1 MSTFAEEYKKWKAKQ
16 ESTETE
22 ETTETSEEKS
32 SFAEEY
38 RKWNAK
44 NVATDIYNRT
54 NAWLGS
60 TGEFINGYNERYGG
74 DNSSWMADA
83 GDYYNNALASIGDFD
98 TEADAILALLN
109 DYGAYFDDD
118 FKKNITDAL
127 KGNRE
132 SYGSALKGAEA
143 YRDYY
148 GQWGSQDEY
157 DLWQES
163 VKRDEGY
170 AAYDSE
176 AGTAKI
182 DRLKYYANKKAEL
195 QAVIDAPANT
205 NTPQDF
211 AKSQAEKQQ
220 ARMALQALY
229 DEYEKE
235 FGVSS
240 GSSVLAEGRENTG
253 SWLLNE
259 EPADKKLRTID
270 FDKLLTDAEDYH
282 KRADDYRQYIEISQ
296 NPEFDAVMEKAND
309 VPLYKSALT
318 PNYYFAGGSPLSSED
333 GPVNRI
339 KWVEQR
345 KAYYK
350 DAEDFTSYDKSQADY
365 ILPMMMNYREQAIY
379 NWYFGNGEYDKAEEY
394 YQSIKGDLE
403 DRAHGTAM
411 YNVQQQA
418 IEHPVWTSIQSV
430 GRNVFLTPAEAVAD
444 TLELVGGALAGK
456 DVELDRNQTADLV
469 QAARGTVASD
479 IESDFGRLLYNTGM
493 SGADSLLSG
502 LTLGGAAAPALALTA
517 ASSFVNEGIDRG
529 LSDKQIIFGAIA
541 AGTFEYIFEK
551 WSLGNLES
559 MKESVVALGKGAIK
573 EVGRNVAKSAGV
585 NASEEFFTE
594 LANIVYDT
602 VANGDKSNWQKMR
615 DEGMSFGEALGQN
628 ALQLLEAAG
637 SGALM
642 GVGFGA
648 AGSAMGMYNNLQQTI
663 QAGKSYKK
671 DYGAKGVDALV
682 SQGLKYEGTAKYA
695 TKLQKQ
701 LDKGKSGSNYRVG
714 RLVTTLGES
723 AIQSSFE
730 KSTGSSKAAAA
741 LTNIV
746 MGKEIGKSEASEI
759 LGNEKALAALNEML
773 GTNIT
778 KDTDIKSMRKQVK
791 DAVISQT
798 DAAIDDLDES
808 LRDSVRPL
816 VQGEIISNRKIE
828 AVIAN
833 KKAREILSLRTGI
846 NITEDTSVREVKEAI
861 TEAANDHTRGKTALV
876 LAASLNMGANGAKA
890 VARIVENGSGDV
902 SHIVQAFNAV
912 YQAGKQGKTISEA
925 KNPYLSELS
934 LAEKKAAYEYGVM
947 DAMVEKSEAKKT
959 ETKKAETKKEAPK
972 QELSKESKKLA
983 TGEVVT
989 PVKALNKE
997 QTRVVEGG
1005 KKFGVEVIIADIKS
1019 KTGKNV
1025 DAMFDGKKLYIN
1037 PNPNSGSPA
1046 FQLLKHEMTHFP
1058 ERRTPES
1065 FSKFVAEATQSRAF
1079 KEWIKEKGFTG
1090 SEAYVNQIIA
1100 NYKTAGQ
1107 NLTQPKAQAEMVAN
1121 FVADKLFGDEK
1132 GFDRFVNGL
1141 DQNQRKTLGG
1151 YVRSF
1156 IDWVKAKLGK
1166 MSEIELLEKRY
1177 LKLVSKSLQGFDS
1190 KNYVE
1195 ETKSTS
1201 YNYQYVKYHR
1211 VKLAEKYSSSAAID
1225 LDTLQKRY
1233 DATVRIWEKL
1243 GGQLDSKFLNEWN
1256 SKVGKDRA
1264 FTVFKA
1270 QSGYKYNVELSSM
1283 CKKGVPLFEAIDTI
1297 VKEEAMKELKVDKL
1311 GKAEKE
1317 ILYDLL
1323 KSDGFDIPCAICY
1336 VEQARQR
1343 EGDIID
1349 AFLNGNNDGKVGWNQ
1364 VLHEVEAMMAE
1375 AGVEYK
1381 FPALDRSVGTDKYV
1395 PATIKMTENEQN
1407 AFYEALKEISN
1418 REIKKYNESRAA
1430 DKKFKPRKL
1439 VTSLTPA
1446 GINDTFKG
1454 NISSDLKIFKVL
1466 FQNPESRFTIESDL
1480 LYASTTTH
1488 NLAYSHNA
1496 LYSLFNQ
1503 QGGVSGYK
1511 TKQGNVVYWGDILDK
1526 KWEASKLRREGGIR
1540 YQSNSDSQMYT
1551 LLDQVQMFVDLTAK
1565 GYYLQSYTKVLSYLK
1580 LLGLSKGKINASLIP
1595 KVVVYRDANGNVDV
1609 AKTMENAGLDE
1620 NGQPIYDDIEGI
1632 NHNEAFMLIG
1642 DAEYSRSIGGVCIGY
1657 SDNHIRALLDDSRIQ
1672 LIIGFHDKTNNPD
1685 KRYRGA
1691 RYSKNYN
1698 GINEAVDSEGKTVHI
1713 GFNQFIRQAEGM
1725 FTKVGES
1732 FEGTTTHNGKTYEAN
1747 DIPRLAADLYL
1758 EMCEKKGYTPAY
1770 SIEGI
1775 VDHKN
1780 YYKLLADFS
1789 LYDSEGNYA
1798 PHQKVEYN
1806 MPDQVP
1812 YLDEN
1817 GRKRYMSSERYIRN
1831 ELQKELQV
1839 RDDIAAKLADKS
1851 DAGLIPRFV
1860 KAVNGEQSVETDE
1873 TSYSYTPD
1881 VTDNMYQQEYEQA
1894 VDDVLNN
1901 VYHSDIVVMGRTPT
1915 VLEDIGLPQLP
1926 LLITPAHIYSI
1937 AKTAAEAKSEG
1948 RFRKNTNYHGFGDVA
1963 VKEIRRQLNDPIAVL
1978 AHQEFT
1984 QDQQDKH
1991 MLNHRIVVLV
2001 DLSVNGKQVICP
2013 IEVSAEMKIG
2023 NEMYDSNIVVT
2034 YFDKSDINSLIKEAV
2049 AKENIGETGFY
2060 YINTKKANTLLQGS
2074 GYQLPQHLASRMSAS
2089 NVIIRHVSENVN
2101 TKIENIL
2108 QSQQFIRWFGD
2119 WMNDP
2124 ANASKIVNPDG
2135 TPRKMY
2141 HGTNATIRIFDAT
2154 KISDVTNRYIPAFYF
2169 TAEQRVAEKLARY
2182 RSKTSGGDPN
2192 VLEVYL
2198 DVKNPLVLTA
2208 REYQRI
2214 GFDDKWRSEILQRL
2228 QENKHDGVIV
2238 YPETERVPGVFE
2250 DSYNYEL
2257 DESVY
2262 INADKYGIT
2271 DEDYAWWLQHA
2282 VSNTDFTAMQVAIFN
2297 SNQAKSTSNRGTYD
2311 GNSNDVYYSYT
2322 PEQSEA
2328 TAEDLN
2334 TDHSQAALEE
2344 FGTTYD
2350 IEKTGFVL
2358 PDGRQLNLS
2367 PNGFKGVYHN
2377 QIARVYNNLKGGEAV
2392 NRFIQEGNVRVK
2404 ASSPGIEIS
2413 ADQPL
2418 TTSQYNVLG
2427 SFIQKSLRS
2436 RGYFYVD
2443 ITDANGKEIASVT
2456 YEDNYSSED
2465 VKYDI
2470 KKYYEDG
2477 RIPKPKSAAEMRY
2490 AYNLS
2495 KEERNAEL
2503 LKQYEDGNIT
2513 REEYL
2518 EMVSDKKSDD
2528 DPISLINR
2536 DSESMNTTPELKHK
2550 KRKGTGDE
2558 ERKTYDSM
2566 QASSIFDQTFKDE
2579 VKTDTFIKNYATVTN
2594 EETLRTAATELDE
2607 GGEERVKQ
2615 WLALKPNRASAV
2627 DIAMGIIMM
2636 DRYQRVGDYNSQI
2649 TVAEKLAEMGTES
2662 GRAVQ
2667 IFSILRRFDPAAM
2680 LAYAQRSMDKA
2691 YEDLVK
2697 TKSQRWLDKHADNL
2711 RLTEDDIEFIYNHT
2725 VVAAGMPDGRSK
2737 DIMIAQI
2744 AQRLQDKLP
2753 PERGQSLRALQRISM
2768 LLNPKTIGRNVLG
2781 NVVITP
2787 VHWVSDWIG
2796 TPLDKMLSIASKVR
2810 TKSGVADFG
2819 ENVKAFGR
2827 GFVESYEDLVNKVN
2841 TQANLDRFEISRSG
2855 AKSFYEHGKLQ
2866 SLAKMMNAMDRLT
2879 SFTLAAGDRPF
2890 YEYWFVRSINSQMKA
2905 NKVDMPTEDMV
2916 AIATQEALE
2925 RTWQDVNMATKF
2937 ATGLKKVLN
2946 IVSVGNLLA
2955 RKETGGYGLGDVL
2968 IKFTKTPANLAKAIY
2983 DFSPAGFASASADAV
2998 KFVNA
3003 VKSGKGVAIAQR
3015 NFVKSFSNAA
3025 AGTMLYVIAFA
3036 LYNSGRLVGA
3046 SDEDKDVA
3054 AFEKWVQGVP
3064 AYSVKGFNGK
3074 WYSYEWM
3081 QPVGAVPAI
3090 IADYM
3095 QNKEADMSTI
3105 ASIKDAFK
3113 TGGTILY
3120 NQSFLQSI
3128 QKLFTA
3134 DDIIDGLFETLYSDP
3149 SAFIPQVM
3157 SQFATLFDDQRRVTF
3172 DKTDALKSALNAIIY
3187 KIPGLRNKLQA
3198 DYDVF
3203 GRPVPNSQNNV
3214 YDAFLNPA
3222 NQYTDTSDEVTNHV
3236 YALYKELGNK
3246 AMIPAKAPYSITV
3259 GGEKVNLTPEQRAE
3273 YQVTM
3278 GTVAY
3283 KIIEKLLESELYNS
3297 YTAEEQEVII
3307 KDVYAYA
3314 NKVALGNYDAE
3325 YTFEMARKDNKY
3337 ITRAEYDKMSSEEKH
3352 EAYRRGVLSGYSDIL
3367 DTDEDGVVAYYENR
3381 AINTAVTDALEYY
3394 DVDKA
3399 KELIEIA
3406 KANVPKYSNDPE
3418 EDIKSMMT
3426 SIKSNVT
3433 SIWKYEYQI
3442 AYYENDTERMN
3453 QIRQMLI
3460 ALGLYGK
3467 SSDVRKT
3474 LNEWLEESEKAKE

>member
-1 MSTFAEEYKKWKAKQ
+1 MSTVAERYKKWKAEQTKQ
-16 ESTETE
+16 TE
-22 ETTETSEEKS
+22 ENNDENQEEKS
-32 SFAEEY
+32 DLSERY
-38 RKWNAK
+38 RQWNAK
-44 NVATDIYNRT
+44 KVATDIYNRT

-60 TGEFINGYNERYGG
+60 TGDFINGYNERYGG

-98 TEADAILALLN
+98 TEADAILDLLN
-109 DYGAYFDDD
+109 RYGEYYDED

-127 KGNRE
+127 NGNRE
-132 SYGSALKGAEA
+132 SYGYALKGAEA

-182 DRLKYYANKKAEL
+182 DRLKYYADKKAEL
-195 QAVIDAPANT
+195 EAIISAPEGSVSGEERLKAHT
-205 NTPQDF
+205 
-211 AKSQAEKQQ
+211 
-220 ARMALQALY
+220 ALKVLY
-229 DEYEKE
+229 DEYKKE
-235 FGVSS
+235 FGISS
-240 GSSVLAEGRENTG
+240 GSSVLSDGGTG
-253 SWLLNE
+253 SWMVNE
-259 EPADKKLRTID
+259 AESPTAID
-270 FDKLLTDAEDYH
+270 FNKLLSDEKDFH
-282 KRADDYRQYIEISQ
+282 KRASDYQAYLKITEQ
-296 NPEFDAVMEKAND
+296 
-309 VPLYKSALT
+309 
-318 PNYYFAGGSPLSSED
+318 PNYEAVIAKAKNKPIDFGKVLD
-333 GPVNRI
+333 TKHTNNRI
-339 KWVEQR
+339 TVAEFWNKDGVNTDGMTMYTPSQE
-345 KAYYK
+345 AYV
-350 DAEDFTSYDKSQADY
+350 
-365 ILPMMMNYREQAIY
+365 LPLMMNYREQTIY
-379 NWYFGNGEYDKAEEY
+379 NWYFGNEEYDKAEAY
-394 YQSIKGDLE
+394 YQSIKGELE

-430 GRNVFLTPAEAVAD
+430 GRNVFFTPAEAVTDAAK
-444 TLELVGGALAGK
+444 LVGGSLAGK
-456 DVELDRNQTADLV
+456 EDVKLDRNQMADLV

-551 WSLGNLES
+551 WSLGNLDS
-559 MKESVVALGKGAIK
+559 MKDSVISMGKGAIK
-573 EVGRNVAKSAGV
+573 DVARNIANSAVV
-585 NASEEFFTE
+585 NASEEAFTE
-594 LANIVYDT
+594 IANILYDT
-602 VANGDKSNWQKMR
+602 IATGDLSNYEVMVQEYV
-615 DEGMSFGEALGQN
+615 DEGLSREDAEKKAKENLWSQV
-628 ALQLLEAAG
+628 LEATA

-663 QAGKSYKK
+663 QAGKSYKNA
-671 DYGAKGVDALV
+671 YGVDGVKALA
-682 SQGLKYEGTAKYA
+682 SQASQYNQKLS
-695 TKLQKQ
+695 TKLQSK
-701 LDKGKSGSNYRVG
+701 LDKGKNISNYRVG
-714 RLVTTLGES
+714 RLVTTLGQS
-723 AIQSSFE
+723 TIQTAFE
-730 KSTGSSKAAAA
+730 NATGSSKAAAA

-798 DAAIDDLDES
+798 DAAIDGLDES
-808 LRDSVRPL
+808 LRDSVRSL
-816 VQGEIISNRKIE
+816 VQGDLVSNKKIE

-846 NITEDTSVREVKEAI
+846 QITKDTSVREVKEAV
-861 TEAANDHTRGKTALV
+861 TEMANDHTRGKTALV
-876 LAASLNMGANGAKA
+876 LAASLNMSANGAKA

-947 DAMVEKSEAKKT
+947 DAMVERSETKKT
-959 ETKKAETKKEAPK
+959 ETKKAEAETKKEAPK

-989 PVKALNKE
+989 PVKTLNKE

-1019 KTGKNV
+1019 KTGENV
-1025 DAMFDGKKLYIN
+1025 DAMFDGKRLYIN

-1046 FQLLKHEMTHFP
+1046 IQLLKHEMTHFP
-1058 ERRTPES
+1058 EKRTPID
-1065 FSKFVAEATQSRAF
+1065 FATFVAEATKSKAF
-1079 KEWIKEKGFTG
+1079 KEWRNEKGYAS

-1100 NYKTAGQ
+1100 NYKIAGQ
-1107 NLTQPKAQAEMVAN
+1107 NLTPSEAQAEMVAN

-1177 LKLVSKSLQGFDS
+1177 SKLVSKSLQGFDS
-1190 KNYVE
+1190 GAFVE
-1195 ETKSTS
+1195 ETKSSS
-1201 YNYQYVKYHR
+1201 YNYQYIQDHK

-1233 DATVRIWEKL
+1233 DAAIRIWEKL

-1349 AFLNGNNDGKVGWNQ
+1349 AFLNGNGDGKVGWNQ
-1364 VLHEVEAMMAE
+1364 VLHEVEGKMKA
-1375 AGVEYK
+1375 AGIEYK

-1395 PATIKMTENEQN
+1395 PTTVKMTETEQN
-1407 AFYEALKEISN
+1407 AFYEALKEIAN
-1418 REIKKYNESRAA
+1418 REIKRYNESRAA

-1466 FQNPESRFTIESDL
+1466 FQNPDSRFTIDSDL
-1480 LYASTTTH
+1480 LYSSATTH

-1526 KWEASKLRREGGIR
+1526 KWEASKLRKEGGIR

-1595 KVVVYRDANGNVDV
+1595 SVVVYRNADGTVDW
-1609 AKTMENAGLDE
+1609 ARTQENAGLDE

-1632 NHNEAFMLIG
+1632 NHNEAFMLIE
-1642 DAEYSRSIGGVCIGY
+1642 DAEYSKSVGGVCIGY

-1698 GINEAVDSEGKTVHI
+1698 GINEAVDAEGKTVHI

-1770 SIEGI
+1770 NIEGI

-1812 YLDEN
+1812 YIDEN
-1817 GRKRYMSSERYIRN
+1817 GHKRYMSSERYIRN

-1839 RDDIAAKLADKS
+1839 RDDIAEKLADKS
-1851 DAGLIPRFV
+1851 EAGLIPRFV
-1860 KAVNGEQSVETDE
+1860 KAVNGEQVVEADE
-1873 TSYSYTPD
+1873 TSYSYTPQKD
-1881 VTDNMYQQEYEQA
+1881 VDNYTEEQYNSFGWVRANNVINAGYWRNFTENFARAVTGNGHYPKTQKGEYMIDVYDVYDNSGTTDVIVFANGTIENPNVTKIVKIDSNNSTDIEYERRE
-1894 VDDVLNN
+1894 
-1901 VYHSDIVVMGRTPT
+1901 I
-1915 VLEDIGLPQLP
+1915 LEAERRGIQQKAGEFFRFYNKADFIG
-1926 LLITPAHIYSI
+1926 
-1937 AKTAAEAKSEG
+1937 K
-1948 RFRKNTNYHGFGDVA
+1948 RW
-1963 VKEIRRQLNDPIAVL
+1963 
-1978 AHQEFT
+1978 
-1984 QDQQDKH
+1984 QQ
-1991 MLNHRIVVLV
+1991 
-2001 DLSVNGKQVICP
+2001 G
-2013 IEVSAEMKIG
+2013 VSA
-2023 NEMYDSNIVVT
+2023 NENRDSSRLN
-2034 YFDKSDINSLIKEAV
+2034 
-2049 AKENIGETGFY
+2049 AKRSASEI
-2060 YINTKKANTLLQGS
+2060 KAN
-2074 GYQLPQHLASRMSAS
+2074 PIVEFR
-2089 NVIIRHVSENVN
+2089 VN
-2101 TKIENIL
+2101 EDK
-2108 QSQQFIRWFGD
+2108 
-2119 WMNDP
+2119 
-2124 ANASKIVNPDG
+2124 G
-2135 TPRKMY
+2135 TV
-2141 HGTNATIRIFDAT
+2141 TTI
-2154 KISDVTNRYIPAFYF
+2154 
-2169 TAEQRVAEKLARY
+2169 Y
-2182 RSKTSGGDPN
+2182 RNGEVEETS
-2192 VLEVYL
+2192 
-2198 DVKNPLVLTA
+2198 
-2208 REYQRI
+2208 
-2214 GFDDKWRSEILQRL
+2214 
-2228 QENKHDGVIV
+2228 
-2238 YPETERVPGVFE
+2238 
-2250 DSYNYEL
+2250 
-2257 DESVY
+2257 
-2262 INADKYGIT
+2262 
-2271 DEDYAWWLQHA
+2271 
-2282 VSNTDFTAMQVAIFN
+2282 
-2297 SNQAKSTSNRGTYD
+2297 
-2311 GNSNDVYYSYT
+2311 YSYT
-2322 PEQSEA
+2322 PSERDTKYLDAVNNGDTETAQRMVDGAAKEAGYDSPKLYHGTTAFGFTEFDFAKADDHISVFA
-2328 TAEDLN
+2328 TTDEGVAGTYTSKNPKTSISERADITPEELENASDKQILSYLRKYVSKDFRLMSTVGRTESARDTIGEAKDKLTDFIDENSERIDGRKGKILQKMVSAIETMQEANTYKSFYDAYTVYESAIWNLKWEDNALLQDIRPLIVEDLSQSYAILVTTLN
-2334 TDHSQAALEE
+2334 DGTVAFTDGDRVLYRNRAINELRPKLFSGVYKLYGKVGRSFVIEGNGANWNQLDGRKIGRYGPVTTRDVVEYASQKGYDSVTFKNIVDKGDISEGVGESTVYAFLRQGALKSADPV
-2344 FGTTYD
+2344 TYD
-2350 IEKTGFVL
+2350 
-2358 PDGRQLNLS
+2358 DN
-2367 PNGFKGVYHN
+2367 
-2377 QIARVYNNLKGGEAV
+2377 
-2392 NRFIQEGNVRVK
+2392 GNV
-2404 ASSPGIEIS
+2404 I
-2413 ADQPL
+2413 PL
-2418 TTSQYNVLG
+2418 SERFNAEEN
-2427 SFIQKSLRS
+2427 
-2436 RGYFYVD
+2436 D
-2443 ITDANGKEIASVT
+2443 IR
-2456 YEDNYSSED
+2456 YS
-2465 VKYDI
+2465 YT
-2470 KKYYEDG
+2470 
-2477 RIPKPKSAAEMRY
+2477 P
-2490 AYNLS
+2490 

-2518 EMVSDKKSDD
+2518 KMVSDKKSDD

-2536 DSESMNTTPELKHK
+2536 DSESLNTTPELKRK
-2550 KRKGTGDE
+2550 KREGTGDE
-2558 ERKTYDSM
+2558 ERKTYGSL
-2566 QASSIFDQTFKDE
+2566 QVSSIFDQTFKDE
-2579 VKTDTFIKNYATVTN
+2579 VKSDTFIKNYATVTN
-2594 EETLRTAATELDE
+2594 EETLRAAATELDE
-2607 GGEERVKQ
+2607 GGEDKVKQ

-2636 DRYQRVGDYNSQI
+2636 DRYQRVGDYESQI

-2697 TKSQRWLDKHADNL
+2697 TKSAAWLEKHADQL

-2737 DIMIAQI
+2737 DIMISQI

-2768 LLNPKTIGRNVLG
+2768 LLNPKTIGRNILG

-2946 IVSVGNLLA
+2946 LVSVGNLLA

-2998 KFVNA
+2998 KFVKA
-3003 VKSGKGVAIAQR
+3003 VKSGKSVAIAQR

-3105 ASIKDAFK
+3105 ASIEDAFK

-3134 DDIIDGLFETLYSDP
+3134 DNIWEGLRETLYSDP
-3149 SAFIPQVM
+3149 SAFVPQVM
-3157 SQFATLFDDQRRVTF
+3157 SQFATLFDDRRRVTF
-3172 DKTDALKSALNAIIY
+3172 DKTNPLKSSLNAIMY
-3187 KIPGLRNKLQA
+3187 KIPGLRNKLQT

-3214 YDAFLNPA
+3214 FDAFINPA
-3222 NQYTDTSDEVTNHV
+3222 NTYVDTSDEVTNHV
-3236 YALYKELGNK
+3236 YALYKELGSK

-3259 GGEKVNLTPEQRAE
+3259 GDKKVNLTPEQRAE

-3283 KIIEKLLESELYNS
+3283 KIIEGLLESELYNS
-3297 YTAEEQEVII
+3297 YTTEEQEVII

-3352 EAYRRGVLSGYSDIL
+3352 EAYRRGVLSGYSSIL
-3367 DTDEDGVVAYYENR
+3367 DTDEDGVIAYYENR
-3381 AINTAVTDALEYY
+3381 AVNTAVTDALEYY

-3406 KANVPKYSNDPE
+3406 KANVPRYSNDPD

-3426 SIKSNVT
+3426 RIKSNVT
-3433 SIWKYEYQI
+3433 SIWKYQYQI
-3442 AYYENDTERMN
+3442 AYYENDTDRMN

-3474 LNEWLEESEKAKE
+3474 LNEWLEESERAKE